1 MMLHYLYKVEFRF
14 LLPLIRHQI
23 LLRIVLRMGLS
34 SLLLLPILY
43 GIISLAAIQ
52 TSEITSTTEATT
64 TLTVTLT
71 SAINSEASTTAT
83 TAITAS
89 TTTIAITTVTS
100 TMTTLISTVTT
111 TSLQSSNTSTVSTT
125 SPQSTSNT
133 QSTATSSGCAY
144 PTYKGDGFCN
154 DESNNANCQY
164 DGGDCC
170 GGNVDTSLC
179 TQCQCL
185 DPAFSMTTPSTT
197 SIANTTGELTYLV
210 NTFLLYMYQ
219 QVMNE

>member
-14 LLPLIRHQI
+14 LLPLIRHHQI
-23 LLRIVLRMGLS
+23 LLRIVLWMGLS

-71 SAINSEASTTAT
+71 SAITSEA
-83 TAITAS
+83 
-89 TTTIAITTVTS
+89 TTTDPS
-100 TMTTLISTVTT
+100 TMTTMLISTVTT
-111 TSLQSSNTSTVSTT
+111 TFLQSSNTSTVSTT
-125 SPQSTSNT
+125 TPQSTSNT
-133 QSTATSSGCAY
+133 QSTTSSGCAY

-170 GGNVDTSLC
+170 GSDVDTSLC